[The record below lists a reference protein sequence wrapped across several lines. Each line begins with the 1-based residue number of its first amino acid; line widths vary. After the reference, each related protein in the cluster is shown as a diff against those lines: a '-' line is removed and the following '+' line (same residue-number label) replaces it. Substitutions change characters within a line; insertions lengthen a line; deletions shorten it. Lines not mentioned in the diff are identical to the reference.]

1 MKNQLPP
8 LAYIVLHCEIGVEVS
23 LAIVYPIRNTR
34 APPGHILQLPEMEYF
49 YYIGGFIYVYESY
62 WKQKTP
68 YPR

>member
-1 MKNQLPP
+1 M
-8 LAYIVLHCEIGVEVS
+8 LHCEIGVEVS
-23 LAIVYPIRNTR
+23 LAIVYSIRNTR